1 MKKRLI
7 ILLSIAFS
15 TLSLNVKAEVT
26 FPDAAFSNLD
36 YGLYWFDY
44 NDAKKANVNEPNPY
58 YNANNKTVI
67 YIHGWQN
74 APKSSLKIIIEPSL
88 SPLPIESDASL
99 NKLSMCSITSSS
111 ALSHA

>member
-44 NDAKKANVNEPNPY
+44 NDAKKANVNEP
-58 YNANNKTVI
+58 
-67 YIHGWQN
+67 
-74 APKSSLKIIIEPSL
+74 
-88 SPLPIESDASL
+88 
-99 NKLSMCSITSSS
+99 
-111 ALSHA
+111 